1 MASSSRQD
9 PAARVIDHLFDR
21 MQIED
26 DWAVRTADGFTW
38 WGDRQAQR
46 VYAGPPREVGGIV
59 TRALHIESDLLRDV
73 PMGSETLV
81 RLAGINRLATLSAY
95 VANPESG
102 RVRLHASVSLTA
114 DNLPMARGLALHAMA
129 LQAADASSEAEPLAE
144 IFGGEVDESAHPA
157 SGAREEP
164 DEMLGVVSLYEDRGS
179 GPSPFDADEIAQ
191 LVHLSPR
198 PWLLA
203 SNSPEGLQ
211 AEFAFGPTDKS
222 KLEMD
227 TETRHPALG
236 SGLQIRLVLPVRPD
250 VETVQRLNAYELLEP
265 DAHQLGGW
273 CLDEGLGVTF
283 VMFLP
288 AAAHTAKLTTALA
301 WHMAARN
308 DWARALLFPA
318 G

>member
-9 PAARVIDHLFDR
+9 PVARVIDYLFER

-26 DWAVRTADGFTW
+26 DWAVRSEEGFTW

-59 TRALHIESDLLRDV
+59 TRTLHIESDLLRHV
-73 PMGSETLV
+73 SMNSETLV

-95 VANPESG
+95 VGDTDGE

-129 LQAADASSEAEPLAE
+129 LQAADAASEAEPLAE
-144 IFGGEVDESAHPA
+144 IFGGEVDDSAHPVA
-157 SGAREEP
+157 GVREEP
-164 DEMLGVVSLYEDRGS
+164 DEMLGVVALYEDRGE
-179 GPSPFDADEIAQ
+179 GPSPFAADELAQ

-203 SNSPEGLQ
+203 SNTPSGLQ
-211 AEFAFGPTDKS
+211 AEFAFGPSDRS
-222 KLEMD
+222 RLEMD

-236 SGLQIRLVLPVRPD
+236 SGLQMRLVLPVRPD
-250 VETVQRLNAYELLEP
+250 VETVQRLNANEVIEP

-283 VMFLP
+283 VTFLP

-301 WHMAARN
+301 WHMAARS

>member
-1 MASSSRQD
+1 MASSTRKD
-9 PAARVIDHLFDR
+9 PATRVIDYLFER

-26 DWAVRTADGFTW
+26 AWAVRSEDGFTW

-46 VYAGPPREVGGIV
+46 VYAGPPREVGGTV
-59 TRALHIESDLLRDV
+59 TRALHIEADLLRNV
-73 PMGSETLV
+73 PAGHETLV

-95 VANPESG
+95 VANAEG
-102 RVRLHASVSLTA
+102 TRVCLHASVSLTA
-114 DNLPMARGLALHAMA
+114 DNVPMARGLALHAMA
-129 LQAADASSEAEPLAE
+129 LQAADAASEADPLAE

-157 SGAREEP
+157 SGVREEP
-164 DEMLGVVSLYEDRGS
+164 DEMLGVATLYEDRGS
-179 GPSPFDADEIAQ
+179 GDSPFAAGEMAD
-191 LVHLSPR
+191 LVHLAPR

-203 SNSPEGLQ
+203 SNSPTGLQ
-211 AEFAFGPTDKS
+211 AEFAFGATEKS
-222 KLEMD
+222 RLEMD
-227 TETRHPALG
+227 SETRHPALG
-236 SGLQIRLVLPVRPD
+236 SGLQVRLVLPVRPD
-250 VETVQRLNAYELLEP
+250 VETVQRLNAYEVLEP

-288 AAAHTAKLTTALA
+288 AAAHTANLTTSLA